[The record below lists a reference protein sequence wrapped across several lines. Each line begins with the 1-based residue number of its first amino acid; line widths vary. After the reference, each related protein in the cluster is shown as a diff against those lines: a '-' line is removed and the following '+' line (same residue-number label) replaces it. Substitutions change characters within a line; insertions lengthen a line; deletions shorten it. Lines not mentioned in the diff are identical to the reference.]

1 MEETKTIVKT
11 ESYAALIF
19 NGKGEIL
26 TNLNATTD
34 LVLPYVN
41 VLVPTQGN
49 NTDNVKYA
57 MDKLVETLNEFTG
70 MDTGLGDLVY
80 DDYRADGTRIFV
92 FMGFVTTYDTVNDG
106 TAWMPLSKFKP
117 LPDGD
122 IMNILH
128 MHLINTLF
136 NTQLMKM
143 GNCYENTVTGEA
155 IYVIYIINDNM
166 RNKKFLVV
174 ESTMGEEP
182 LVLPMDA
189 YWGMPMKWISHL
201 RFMEVV
207 MRMPQTLAERAKHF
221 FITAHNMTNHRYDG
235 KPYSYHLAGVVDEFH
250 KYKHLI
256 PEEDHERVEAELWGH
271 DSIEDVRLTYN
282 NVKEVFDKEV
292 AEGCYSMTNDKG
304 RNRKTRAGEA
314 YYAGLAA
321 DRYGEFKKLCD
332 RLSNVINS
340 INNGHTMGK
349 AYTAEMAEFELHLR
363 TNGDKYK
370 EMWDDLKSL
379 TNE

>member
-1 MEETKTIVKT
+1 MEKTKTIVKT

-41 VLVPTQGN
+41 VSVPTQGN

-92 FMGFVTTYDTVNDG
+92 FMGFVTTDTVNDG
-106 TAWMPLSKFKP
+106 TAWTPLSKFKP

-122 IMNILH
+122 IMNVLH

-155 IYVIYIINDNM
+155 IYVIYIIDDNM

-189 YWGMPMKWISHL
+189 YWGMPMKWISHV
-201 RFMEVV
+201 RFMEIV
-207 MRMPQTLAERAKHF
+207 MKIPKTLADIAKHL
-221 FITAHNMTNHRYDG
+221 FITAHNMTNHRYGG
-235 KPYSYHLAGVVDEFH
+235 KPYSYHLSAVVEQFH
-250 KYKHLI
+250 KYKQLI
-256 PEEDHERVEAELWGH
+256 PEEDWDRVEAELYGH
-271 DSIEDVRLTYN
+271 DSLEDARLTFN
-282 NVKEVFDKEV
+282 NIKDVFGEVI

-304 RNRKTRAGEA
+304 RNRKTRAGKA
-314 YYAGLAA
+314 YYAGLAV
-321 DRYGEFKKLCD
+321 DKYGEFKKLCD
-332 RLSNVINS
+332 RLANTTDAV
-340 INNGHTMGK
+340 NNGHSMLGVHK
-349 AYTAEMAEFELHLR
+349 KELSAFEKRLR
-363 TNGDKYK
+363 THGDTYK
-370 EMWDDLKSL
+370 EMWDELKSL